1 VYCCALCFLY
11 CVYCNYYILCAF
23 WNFKNI
29 IFTFLFLVLF
39 YYMLIVCSIS
49 LWHFYRCIL
58 LRPPAARNMNRST
71 EKATRAVREE
81 SRRGER
87 RNGAKTNS
95 FWSKLKFYCCNTS
108 YKGRGRGPDSRRII
122 SGPVER
128 CTCVA
133 PQVLAVGVADRMSRK
148 LHPWASRFQAGG
160 GETTVYNIV
169 WSYSSPFALSFFN
182 FSFFIT

>member
-1 VYCCALCFLY
+1 
-11 CVYCNYYILCAF
+11 
-23 WNFKNI
+23 
-29 IFTFLFLVLF
+29 
-39 YYMLIVCSIS
+39 MLR
-49 LWHFYRCIL
+49 L
-58 LRPPAARNMNRST
+58 PAARNMNGST

-95 FWSKLKFYCCNTS
+95 FWSKLKFYCWDTS

-133 PQVLAVGVADRMSRK
+133 PQVLEVCVAEQMSGK
-148 LHPWASRFQAGG
+148 LHPEQAGFRL
-160 GETTVYNIV
+160 GEGRLQVNMLSYTYMYRYIYVYIPIHTH
-169 WSYSSPFALSFFN
+169 SDTYMTFKKSFSSVLLPYIKGSLFLVDHMLIN
-182 FSFFIT
+182 CL